1 MAIRAGFMI
10 ANYPF
15 DSARSFFRWV
25 EYLERQSIDSIWQS
39 DRLVSTDPYL
49 EAMSTMATL
58 AGCTARI
65 KFGMN
70 AIVAPL
76 RDPLVLA
83 KECAT
88 IDFLSNGRLLPM
100 FGIGYP
106 RAGEWR
112 ATGLDS
118 GDRGARAN
126 EFFTLLRRLW
136 SEERV
141 TFEGSFYRY
150 QEVTIAPR
158 PVQRE
163 LPLWIGGTAEAA
175 LKRTARLGTGWIAG
189 IATPAQVRQAIET
202 IGTEASRLGRHIAPD
217 HYGATLACRIGSLDD
232 PIVANFPLL
241 KRTGTGEEGA
251 DISAFLAVGSA
262 AEIVARIE
270 AYKAAGA
277 SKFVLLPVAMGDA
290 DMFDQTERLC
300 AEVVS
305 AIEDRVRVPRDAAA
319 A

>member
-10 ANYPF
+10 TSFPF
-15 DSARSFFRWV
+15 DGPRSFFRWV
-25 EYLERQSIDSIWQS
+25 EYLERQRIDSIWQS

-58 AGCTARI
+58 AGCTEKI

-88 IDFLSNGRLLPM
+88 IDYLSNGRLLPM

-106 RAGEWR
+106 RAGEWA
-112 ATGLDS
+112 ATGRDS
-118 GDRGARAN
+118 GDRGARSN
-126 EFFTLLRRLW
+126 EFFELLRRLW
-136 SEERV
+136 AEESV
-141 TFEGSFYRY
+141 TFEGRFYRY
-150 QEVTIAPR
+150 ENATITPR

-163 LPLWIGGTAEAA
+163 LPLWIGGSAEAA
-175 LKRTARLGTGWIAG
+175 LKRTARLGTGWIGG
-189 IATPAQVRQAIET
+189 IATPEQVRQAIET
-202 IGTEASRLGRHIAPD
+202 ISTEATRLGRRIEPD

-232 PIVANFPLL
+232 PVVANFPLV

-251 DISAFLAVGSA
+251 DLSAFLAVGSA
-262 AEIVARIE
+262 KDIVARLE

-277 SKFVLLPVAMGDA
+277 SKFVLLPIAMGDK

-300 AEVVS
+300 AEVVD
-305 AIEDRVRVPRDAAA
+305 AIEDRVRVPLDVAKA
-319 A
+319 